1 MLWAIPA
8 AFGTHSKN
16 RLSRSDRQDM
26 LGLID
31 IDRAAISLLP
41 KPYADTKRS
50 PA

>member
-26 LGLID
+26 LGLINV
-31 IDRAAISLLP
+31 DRATIFLQP
-41 KPYADTKRS
+41 KPYAGNQNH
-50 PA
+50 P